1 MPEPARIALRV
12 LGLALLVLSLT
23 CLVLI
28 FYPGPTRVAEALGQ
42 TCANDRH
49 GSTYQCSWL
58 DAADLLWTGVWLPLV
73 LGAVLR
79 ITTRPAGSAPR
90 TIDLRRISRKFGS

>member
-12 LGLALLVLSLT
+12 LGLVLLMLSLA

-28 FYPGPTRVAEALGQ
+28 FWPGPARVAETLGQ
-42 TCANDRH
+42 TCASDRH
-49 GSTYQCSWL
+49 GSSHQCSWL

-79 ITTRPAGSAPR
+79 IATRPAARAPR
-90 TIDLRRISRKFGS
+90 TIDLRRITRKFGS